1 MILQTSKVG
10 IIIWTNINIYIYMY
24 ICICICKYIYIHIY
38 ETCSIKE
45 ILQLLRHCIRGKER
59 IFMAQGGEF

>member
-1 MILQTSKVG
+1 MNNVILQTSKVE
-10 IIIWTNINIYIYMY
+10 IFIWTNINIYIYVY
-24 ICICICKYIYIHIY
+24 VYVNIYIHIY

>member
-1 MILQTSKVG
+1 MDKYKY
-10 IIIWTNINIYIYMY
+10 IYIYVY
-24 ICICICKYIYIHIY
+24 VYVNIYIHIY

-59 IFMAQGGEF
+59 ISMAQGGEF

>member
-1 MILQTSKVG
+1 MG
-10 IIIWTNINIYIYMY
+10 IYKYIYIYIY
-24 ICICICKYIYIHIY
+24 IYIYVYVYVNIYIHIY

-45 ILQLLRHCIRGKER
+45 ILQLVRHCIRGKER